1 MHLACAQVLSPI
13 GLRSEIDRPTF
24 LACAREVEAWA
35 PDLATSPAGRKAE
48 MLRTARQVVGELESN
63 MALHSADLWASLRD
77 VAFVPATQ
85 AC

>member
-1 MHLACAQVLSPI
+1 MLSAI

-24 LACAREVEAWA
+24 LACARVVEAWA
-35 PDLATSPAGRKAE
+35 PDLASAPVGRRAE
-48 MLRTARQVVGELESN
+48 MLRAARQLVGELDSN
-63 MALHSADLWASLRD
+63 LALHSADLFASLRD